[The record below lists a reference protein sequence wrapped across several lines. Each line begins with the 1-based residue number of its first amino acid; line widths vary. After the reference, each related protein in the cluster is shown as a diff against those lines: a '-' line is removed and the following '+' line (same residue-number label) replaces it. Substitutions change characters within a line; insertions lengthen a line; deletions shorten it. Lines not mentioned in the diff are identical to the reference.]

1 MLPSASV
8 NRLTVSPMPI
18 AMALAGEIMD
28 GWDRD
33 GVPKDDSIPPS
44 GRRRWSSTLSLR
56 GSTLLRSMERR
67 LLLPL
72 DSDVGPIVD
81 VES

>member
-1 MLPSASV
+1 
-8 NRLTVSPMPI
+8 
-18 AMALAGEIMD
+18 MD

-72 DSDVGPIVD
+72 DSNVGPIVD
-81 VES
+81 VDGVVYYAVRMMDGCTEYLRYCCQ